1 MSCGLPK
8 TGRSWLRV
16 GSGFLLQPVA
26 AVEVLKIILLC
37 IASAVADGIVHDQ
50 VTARVC
56 VEYFTIGHPPLVDT
70 ESPTLLAF
78 AWGFVATWWAWAILG
93 VPAALL
99 SQLGSWPKCSAA
111 SLLRPIALLLTV
123 MACSALLSGVV
134 FYWLA
139 NTNRMVRLEPL
150 AEDIPASKHA
160 DFIADS
166 GAHLASYGVGFVG
179 GMTVCAW
186 IVFRRWRADRTLRAL
201 R

>member
-1 MSCGLPK
+1 M
-8 TGRSWLRV
+8 
-16 GSGFLLQPVA
+16 GSGFLLQPVSA
-26 AVEVLKIILLC
+26 AEVFKIILLC
-37 IASAVADGIVHDQ
+37 IASAVSYGILHDQ

-78 AWGFVATWWAWAILG
+78 AWGFVATWWAGAILG

-99 SQLGSWPKCSAA
+99 SQLGSWPKLSAA
-111 SLLRPIALLLTV
+111 GLLRPIAVLLAV
-123 MACSALLSGVV
+123 MACSALLAGVT

-139 NTNRMVRLEPL
+139 ITNRMILLDSL

-160 DFIADS
+160 AFIADS

-179 GMTVCAW
+179 GITVCGW
-186 IVFRRWRADRTLRAL
+186 IVFHRWRANREAR
-201 R
+201 